1 MEWISVEDKMP
12 EPDRLVIVKGGVA
25 VFRKWGVWITMTGRD
40 SGKPIQWDVTHWM
53 PLPEPPEDR
62 WINQGERE

>member
-12 EPDRLVIVKGGVA
+12 EPGRLVIVEGGVA
-25 VFRKWGVWITMTGRD
+25 VFSKWGVWITMTDRD

-53 PLPEPPEDR
+53 PLP
-62 WINQGERE
+62 